1 MSTPN
6 MPPGVVPPAGR
17 VRWTMIWLAF
27 GAVTINYL
35 DRANLGVALPYMT
48 KDLELSKTTTGLL
61 LGAFFWTYAA
71 FLPGAGWLVDRF
83 GPRRMMAFAVAAW
96 SIATMLVGAATGF
109 LVLLLI
115 RLVLGA
121 VESPAYPSSSQ
132 IVARWFPVRERGMA
146 ASIFDS
152 GGRAGT
158 AFALPVTT
166 VVIAVL
172 GWRGSF
178 VAAGCLGLAYTALWL
193 RFYKDPEDHPK
204 LGEEE
209 RAYIAE
215 GGANSGKD
223 EQPPMPWRQLFRY
236 RTVWGMVLGFFC
248 LSFVLYFFITWFP
261 SYLVDERGFDL
272 LKLGFLGMI
281 PALLAMPAQWLGG
294 WLQTRLINRGHSVT
308 YARKLPLVSGLIV
321 SSVIVFAGLVES
333 AWLALALLA
342 LSQSALCFAASS
354 LWALPA
360 DVAPTPGNVG
370 SLAGIQGFASNI
382 AGFVSPLVVGILL
395 DAFGGLYVVPLAVAG
410 AVALLGAVVYG
421 VVMRHVVPLGT
432 EGDVPAGPGAGAATT
447 DPRAADSR

>member
-1 MSTPN
+1 MAASSAANTT
-6 MPPGVVPPAGR
+6 PAGR

-27 GAVTINYL
+27 GSITINYL

-48 KDLELSKTTTGLL
+48 EDLDLSNTATGLL

-83 GPRRMMAFAVAAW
+83 GPRRMMALALAAW

-109 LVLLLI
+109 VVLLLV
-115 RLVLGA
+115 RLLLGA

-132 IVARWFPVRERGMA
+132 IVARWFPTRERGIA

-158 AFALPVTT
+158 AFALPITT
-166 VVIAVL
+166 AIVAFL

-178 VAAGCLGLAYTALWL
+178 VAAGVVGLIYCAIWL
-193 RFYKDPEDHPK
+193 KFYRDPGEHPK
-204 LGEEE
+204 LTPGE
-209 RAYIAE
+209 RAYIRD
-215 GGANSGKD
+215 GGGK
-223 EQPPMPWRQLFRY
+223 EVGEAVPPMPWAHLFRH

-261 SYLVDERGFDL
+261 SYLVNARGFDL
-272 LKLGFLGMI
+272 LTLGFFGMI
-281 PALLAMPAQWLGG
+281 PALLAIPAQWLGG
-294 WLQTRLINRGHSVT
+294 WVQTRLISQGRSVT
-308 YARKLPLVSGLIV
+308 YARKFPLVIGLV
-321 SSVIVFAGLVES
+321 LSSVIVFAGIVEH
-333 AWLALALLA
+333 AWLALGLLA

-360 DVAPTPGNVG
+360 DVAPTTANVG
-370 SLAGIQGFASNI
+370 SLAGIQGFASNV

-395 DAFGGLYVVPLAVAG
+395 DASGGSYIVPLAVAG
-410 AVALLGAVVYG
+410 GVSLLGALVYG
-421 VVMRHVVPLGT
+421 LVIRRIVPLGSET
-432 EGDVPAGPGAGAATT
+432 PTT
-447 DPRAADSR
+447 T